1 MAGRANM
8 SDDKA
13 QMGIWEH
20 VAELRTRLLK
30 ALVALVLGV
39 LVGFLIT
46 EQMIFWLAQPIGG
59 LDKLQSIE
67 VTENISVFMRVSL
80 LGGFILAFPV
90 IFYQIMAFVLPGL
103 NKNEKRWLLLSIPL
117 ATLLFVSGVLFAYFV
132 MLPTAI
138 PFLTEFLGVRTTVRL
153 SNYVNFVT
161 NLLFWIGISFE
172 TPLVVFILAK
182 FRIVNAGMLARQWR
196 VAVVVI
202 AVLAAVV
209 TPTVDPMSMGL
220 LMLPLFVLYLL
231 SILLAAFAR

>member
-1 MAGRANM
+1 M
-8 SDDKA
+8 SNDKA
-13 QMGIWEH
+13 LMGIWEH

-209 TPTVDPMSMGL
+209 TPTVDPMSMGM